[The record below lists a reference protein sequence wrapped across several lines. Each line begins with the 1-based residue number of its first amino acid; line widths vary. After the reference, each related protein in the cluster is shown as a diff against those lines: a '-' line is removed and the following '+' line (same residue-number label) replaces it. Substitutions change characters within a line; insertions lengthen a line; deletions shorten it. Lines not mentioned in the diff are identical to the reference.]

1 MEKVIQFINIAQTAF
16 SAASSKFSNQ
26 ESVQKAEN
34 DKNEL
39 VAQLNKDS
47 FIKVPFVGDF
57 NSGKSSLINAMLG
70 IDLLPTNILP
80 ETAVSYEI
88 HFSVQEKLEVWEGD
102 RIVQTTGLSQIKSL
116 QLSPNNLVRLYINN
130 PFIQGLYERNIV
142 LVDMPGIDSG
152 IEAHNN
158 AILHYIQDGTYFV
171 LLTDAEGGTLR
182 QTAINF
188 IDEVKKYG
196 ANVAIVISKID
207 KKPKEAIPG
216 IKETVE
222 KIARMYVGGDVKVTT
237 SSSVNNDFQEVKDF
251 LSSIDSEMIVTTK
264 YKPLVL
270 GLINGYISELQLQM
284 KLLLQDKKCFDEKIE
299 RVKEEKANALGEL
312 RCKSQNAQSVE
323 GSADDILNDIAEALR
338 AKSGYL
344 ATLLYSGKDM
354 NAFKQEMLTIIRPVI
369 VTSFKREITEYQDV
383 IGLAVQEF
391 AVKAEEILN
400 DADNNVLAGAQEIA
414 GALIGKDILEGL
426 LKKGLDKLAER
437 FVGYKGLGMLFK
449 TLGTIISPVI
459 TILINVIPDL
469 LRLIFGKSKEQKIS
483 ELQEKISSIVISK
496 VVETMRPHIEE
507 MISEQRGNVDKNLEA
522 IIENE
527 TRKYDDNIR
536 AIMEQQEQEK
546 EAIAKKVAELQE
558 CIEKL
563 DKLVREL

>member
-16 SAASSKFSNQ
+16 SVASSKFSNQ

-88 HFSVQEKLEVWEGD
+88 HFSVQEKLEVWEDD

-251 LSSIDSEMIVTTK
+251 LSSIDSEMIITTK

-299 RVKEEKANALGEL
+299 RMKEEKANALGEL
-312 RCKSQNAQSVE
+312 RRKSQNAQSVE

-383 IGLAVQEF
+383 IGQAVQEF

-414 GALIGKDILEGL
+414 GALVGKEILEEL

-437 FVGYKGLGMLFK
+437 FIGYKGLGMLFK

-507 MISEQRGNVDKNLEA
+507 MISEQRGNVDKNLET

-536 AIMEQQEQEK
+536 AIMEQQELEK

-563 DKLVREL
+563 NKLVREL

>member
-16 SAASSKFSNQ
+16 SVASSKFSNQ

-88 HFSVQEKLEVWEGD
+88 HFSLQEKLEVWEGD

-251 LSSIDSEMIVTTK
+251 LSSIDSEMIITTK

-299 RVKEEKANALGEL
+299 RMKEEKANALGEL
-312 RCKSQNAQSVE
+312 RRKSQNAQSVE

-383 IGLAVQEF
+383 IGQAVQEF

-414 GALIGKDILEGL
+414 GALVGKEILEGL

-437 FVGYKGLGMLFK
+437 FIGYKGLGMLFK

-459 TILINVIPDL
+459 TILINIIPDL
-469 LRLIFGKSKEQKIS
+469 LRIIFGKSKEQKIS

-536 AIMEQQEQEK
+536 AIMEQQELEK